1 MHELTMRCRCK
12 WHCQIL
18 TAKALVTACDKFEH
32 PGRVERMF
40 QLCRSCDGS
49 AFGVFIAVER
59 IVCQELVQNGET
71 HNKLLSA
78 KFGLCREWSCVSES
92 NFCAEFRICCAVPS
106 VGRAGGRYHVEDH
119 TVCKK
124 AGRYVLMASRKAFSV
139 AQYWSAFTARPCAG
153 KSTSSTLEE
162 ARDTVQHVA
171 SKWCHRKLT
180 WGVST
185 PLHRAECFMRNY

>member
-1 MHELTMRCRCK
+1 MT
-12 WHCQIL
+12 
-18 TAKALVTACDKFEH
+18 TKALFTARDKFEH

-49 AFGVFIAVER
+49 AFEVFIAVER

-78 KFGLCREWSCVSES
+78 KFGLRFPIELLHRVPKLLCR
-92 NFCAEFRICCAVPS
+92 AVCRS
-106 VGRAGGRYHVEDH
+106 GGRYHVEDH

-124 AGRYVLMASRKAFSV
+124 AGLYVLMASRKAFSV

-185 PLHRAECFMRNY
+185 PC